1 MGIAN
6 TKTPE
11 LIDNYYGSWRDG
23 HASFDE
29 TRVRRVLEVGLD
41 FEGPIAG
48 KRRGAAGFVV
58 GLRRL
63 TGARPGR
70 DAAFRSLLGGFVL
83 GFEIPASAGPIFFLC
98 LRRTLLQGRLGSLFS
113 GFGVATA
120 DAFYAA
126 NATFGVAALTAAFVA
141 GRRPLAVVGGAI
153 LLGFGLRILLERG
166 RNAEAAGGPTGR
178 GLAWAYASTLGL
190 TITNPATI
198 LSFAAL
204 AATLGFAT
212 GGSFTGPA
220 LVVAGVLLG
229 SAAWWC
235 ILVLAASL
243 LRARLTP
250 AVVRGI
256 GVFSGAAIAA
266 LGILAVISA
275 FSGL

>member
-1 MGIAN
+1 V
-6 TKTPE
+6 
-11 LIDNYYGSWRDG
+11 
-23 HASFDE
+23 F
-29 TRVRRVLEVGLD
+29 
-41 FEGPIAG
+41 
-48 KRRGAAGFVV
+48 
-58 GLRRL
+58 
-63 TGARPGR
+63 
-70 DAAFRSLLGGFVL
+70 SLLLRGFVL
-83 GFEIPASAGPIFFLC
+83 GLAIAASPGPIFFLC
-98 LRRTLLQGRLGSLFS
+98 VRRTLLQGRLAGLFS

-126 NATFGVAALTAAFVA
+126 IATFGVAALTAAFAA

-166 RNAEAAGGPTGR
+166 RNVEAAGGPTGR

-204 AATLGFAT
+204 AATLGFGT
-212 GGSFTGPA
+212 GRSFSGPA

-256 GVFSGAAIAA
+256 SVFSGAAIAG